1 MLRRRHDDFVP
12 RIEKW
17 NSAAA
22 DRADLF
28 EELAPGMPQEIF
40 DAGAACGRVARRPA
54 PFEGLVGA
62 APNEARFNQARGA
75 RAGSYRALAR
85 VLGRGPVATAGIE
98 PELLPQ
104 PSGGNFP

>member
-28 EELAPGMPQEIF
+28 EELAPGRPQEIF
-40 DAGAACGRVARRPA
+40 DAGAACGCVARRPV
-54 PFEGLVGA
+54 PFEGLV
-62 APNEARFNQARGA
+62 
-75 RAGSYRALAR
+75 AGSYRALAR

-104 PSGGNFP
+104 PSGGHFP

>member
-1 MLRRRHDDFVP
+1 VP

-28 EELAPGMPQEIF
+28 EELAPGRPQEIF
-40 DAGAACGRVARRPA
+40 DADAWLGDQCPSKVSSGRHQMKARSIRLGA
-54 PFEGLVGA
+54 L
-62 APNEARFNQARGA
+62 
-75 RAGSYRALAR
+75 AGSYRALAR

-104 PSGGNFP
+104 PSGGHFP